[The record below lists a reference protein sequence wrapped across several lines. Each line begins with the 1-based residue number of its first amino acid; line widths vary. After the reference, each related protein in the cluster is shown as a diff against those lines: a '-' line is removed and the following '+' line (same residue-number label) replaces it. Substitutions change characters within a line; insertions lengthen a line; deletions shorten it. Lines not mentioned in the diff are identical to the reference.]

1 MLLILLLAL
10 MFVGLAVSLAVK
22 AALGTSGSK
31 TDVLSQ
37 VAAYGFASG
46 RAPAIDQPNALQT
59 REIANRIGLHLVNR
73 LQADQARAL
82 RQLLNSAGY
91 YRTTVTQYLGYRA
104 LAVVGLPA
112 AVLVLGVLAGGIG
125 IVTIVIAAIACG
137 LGWVMPKTVVERKAA
152 QRTTRIDYEVPELVD
167 LLVTSIEAGVGFG
180 SALQLSAR
188 RVRDPLGQ
196 ELRLTLGEQAMGL
209 TMNEAL
215 QNMLERT
222 NRSASMRAFVQA
234 IVQGETMGV
243 SIGKTLR
250 DLAVDMR
257 KRRRQAAEER
267 AQKAPIK
274 LLFPLTFL
282 ILPAMMI
289 VILGPAIR
297 AVAHGL
303 GGGW

>member
-1 MLLILLLAL
+1 M
-10 MFVGLAVSLAVK
+10 G
-22 AALGTSGSK
+22 GTGSK

-46 RAPAIDQPNALQT
+46 VAPAAEQPNALQT
-59 REIANRIGLHLVNR
+59 REIANRIGVRLVTR

-112 AVLVLGVLAGGIG
+112 AVLFLAVLAGGIG
-125 IVTIVIAAIACG
+125 IVAIVIAAIASAI
-137 LGWVMPKTVVERKAA
+137 GWVLPKTLVERRAA
-152 QRTTRIDYEVPELVD
+152 QRTHRIDYEVPELVD

-222 NRSASMRAFVQA
+222 DRSTSMRAFVQA

-250 DLAVDMR
+250 DLALDMR
-257 KRRRQAAEER
+257 KRRRQTAEER

-289 VILGPAIR
+289 VILGPAVR

-303 GGGW
+303 GGG

>member
-1 MLLILLLAL
+1 MILILLLAL
-10 MFVGLAVSLAVK
+10 MLIGLAVSLALK
-22 AALGTSGSK
+22 AALGGSRSK
-31 TDVLSQ
+31 TDVLAQ

-46 RAPAIDQPNALQT
+46 RAPATGQPNAFQT
-59 REIANRIGLHLVNR
+59 SEIANRIGLHLVSR

-104 LAVVGLPA
+104 LAIVGLPL

-125 IVTIVIAAIACG
+125 IITIVVAAIVGGVAWI
-137 LGWVMPKTVVERKAA
+137 LPKTLVERKAA

-215 QNMLERT
+215 KNMLERT
-222 NRSASMRAFVQA
+222 NRSSSMRAFVQA

-250 DLAVDMR
+250 DLALDMR

-289 VILGPAIR
+289 VILGPAVR

-303 GGGW
+303 GGG

>member
-10 MFVGLAVSLAVK
+10 MFVGLAVSLALK
-22 AALGTSGSK
+22 AALGGSGAK

-46 RAPAIDQPNALQT
+46 RAPAIDQTNPLQT
-59 REIANRIGLHLVNR
+59 REIANRIGVHLVSR
-73 LQADQARAL
+73 LQAEQARAL

-104 LAVVGLPA
+104 LAVVGLPL
-112 AVLVLGVLAGGIG
+112 AVLLLGAFAGSIG
-125 IVTIVIAAIACG
+125 IVTIVIAAIAG
-137 LGWVMPKTVVERKAA
+137 GIGWILPKTLVERKAA

-250 DLAVDMR
+250 DLALDMR

-289 VILGPAIR
+289 VILGPAVR

-303 GGGW
+303 GGG

>member
-10 MFVGLAVSLAVK
+10 MFVGLAVSLALK
-22 AALGTSGSK
+22 AALGGSGSK

-46 RAPAIDQPNALQT
+46 RAPATDQPNPLQT
-59 REIANRIGLHLVNR
+59 REIANKIGLHLVSR

-104 LAVVGLPA
+104 LAVVGLPL
-112 AVLVLGVLAGGIG
+112 AVLVLGVFAGGIG
-125 IVTIVIAAIACG
+125 IITIVVAAIVAG
-137 LGWVMPKTVVERKAA
+137 VAWILPKTLVERKAA

-215 QNMLERT
+215 KNMLERT
-222 NRSASMRAFVQA
+222 NRSTSMRAFVQA

-250 DLAVDMR
+250 DLALDMR

-289 VILGPAIR
+289 VILGPAVR

-303 GGGW
+303 GGG